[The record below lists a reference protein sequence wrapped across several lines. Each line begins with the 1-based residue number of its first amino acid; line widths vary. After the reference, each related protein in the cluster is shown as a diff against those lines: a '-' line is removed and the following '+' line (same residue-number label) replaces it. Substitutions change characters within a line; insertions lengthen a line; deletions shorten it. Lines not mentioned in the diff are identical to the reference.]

1 LLFISLLSKNE
12 NQKLL
17 PFDFHYKKSI
27 FSKHTACIFLIWK
40 IYFYIFLCI
49 YEKFANFENRKEIT
63 EKSIIFFDF
72 RKITNSDPQIE
83 GLCVNFPQISVFRG
97 HFLQNQGPNFV
108 ILTKKLPSRGRK
120 MRANNLRIFTKNG
133 GERTEKILKKIAEI

>member
-1 LLFISLLSKNE
+1 VSQFN
-12 NQKLL
+12 
-17 PFDFHYKKSI
+17 
-27 FSKHTACIFLIWK
+27 
-40 IYFYIFLCI
+40 FYIFLCI

-63 EKSIIFFDF
+63 EKLIIFCDF

-83 GLCVNFPQISVFRG
+83 GLCVNFPQISVFRD
-97 HFLQNQGPNFV
+97 HFLQNPGPNFV

-133 GERTEKILKKIAEI
+133 GERTEKIFKKIAEI

>member
-1 LLFISLLSKNE
+1 VSQFN
-12 NQKLL
+12 
-17 PFDFHYKKSI
+17 
-27 FSKHTACIFLIWK
+27 
-40 IYFYIFLCI
+40 FYIFLCI

-97 HFLQNQGPNFV
+97 HFLQN
-108 ILTKKLPSRGRK
+108 
-120 MRANNLRIFTKNG
+120 
-133 GERTEKILKKIAEI
+133 

>member
-1 LLFISLLSKNE
+1 VSQFN
-12 NQKLL
+12 
-17 PFDFHYKKSI
+17 
-27 FSKHTACIFLIWK
+27 
-40 IYFYIFLCI
+40 FYIFLCI

-133 GERTEKILKKIAEI
+133 GERTEKTLKKIAEI